1 MGSGNVAGW
10 RSLRCQTWLIERS
23 LRMKGKGSVVLEVES
38 VVVISLENALEES
51 LYKEQGEP
59 EHMV

>member
-1 MGSGNVAGW
+1 
-10 RSLRCQTWLIERS
+10 
-23 LRMKGKGSVVLEVES
+23 MKGKGSVVLEVES